1 MTSKGDNMKVIR
13 LASLML
19 MAVLVVGLM
28 AASAASA
35 ATSYLFSSSSVGSIA
50 LGLSLAGTLKAGEK
64 DLIVC
69 AHDKS
74 EAKIANVHLLGP
86 FDITFSGCKSSSNG
100 GETYCTLKSTNV
112 ATEGVILTLTVHA
125 LLGTVLPSELA
136 GLLVLP
142 TAGVRWFTFARN
154 ACTIESAVAGSIA
167 GLLFASQIGHSV
179 SESLVSFIPND
190 ITEIDTLNGVVEP
203 ELTAFGGVPVTP
215 QTLEHI
221 AWDGS
226 CEVT

>member
-13 LASLML
+13 LAGLAL
-19 MAVLVVGLM
+19 VAVSATGLM
-28 AASAASA
+28 VASAASA
-35 ATSYLFSSSSVGSIA
+35 ATSYLFSSSSIGSIA
-50 LGLSLAGTLKAGEK
+50 LGLSLAGTLKSGEK
-64 DLIVC
+64 DFIVC
-69 AHDKS
+69 ANDKS
-74 EAKIANVHLLGP
+74 EAKIASVHLLGP

-112 ATEGVILTLTVHA
+112 TTEGVILTETVHA

-142 TAGVRWFTFARN
+142 TASRKFFTFAEN
-154 ACTIESAVAGSIA
+154 ACTIRASVEGSIA

-179 SESLVSFIPND
+179 SESLVNFIPND
-190 ITEIDTLNGVVEP
+190 ITKIDTLNGVVEP
-203 ELTAFGGVPVTP
+203 ELTSFGLTSTLA
-215 QTLEHI
+215 TLEHI
-221 AWDGS
+221 AWDGP